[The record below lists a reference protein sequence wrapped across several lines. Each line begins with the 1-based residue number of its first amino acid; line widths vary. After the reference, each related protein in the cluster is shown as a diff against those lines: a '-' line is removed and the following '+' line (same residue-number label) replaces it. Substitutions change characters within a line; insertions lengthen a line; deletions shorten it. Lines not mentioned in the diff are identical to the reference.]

1 MKMNCRYFLR
11 LAALI
16 PILFSA
22 LVTSCS
28 RGYEGWRA
36 GCAKVKITPEES
48 VWMAGYASRN
58 HPSEG
63 VRQDLWAKALA
74 LEDAS
79 GSRAVIVTMDILSI
93 PKIFSDN
100 VRDELAE
107 RYGLSRAQ
115 VILNV
120 SHTHSGPVLYGDLP
134 HLYPLSEEEEDVVIS
149 YTDLLGEK
157 LITLVGDAL
166 KDLGPARLSSGSGVV
181 RFAVNRRN
189 NIEKQLTPMSELH
202 GPSDHSVPVLKVE
215 DAKGNLRAVL
225 FGYAC
230 HNTVILDYEFC
241 GDYAGYA
248 QQELETAYSGYT
260 ARNGVKTAAKGAQA
274 MFFQGCGADQNPLPR
289 RKVSLA
295 VQYGRDLAVAV
306 DQALESDMRPLDPV
320 LTTRYCELDLPFDKI
335 ASDEELHELAEG
347 DNYKARW
354 AREMLNRKA
363 AGETF
368 PDKYPYPIQYWQLGD
383 QKIFTLG
390 GETVVEFALR
400 FKETFGED
408 AFVMGYCNDVMSYIP
423 SETVWDEGRYEGANA
438 HFVYNLPARWQ
449 RDALPLILGAAKELT
464 TDNEPVKRP
473 TKPLR

>member
-1 MKMNCRYFLR
+1 MKMNCRYFLC
-11 LAALI
+11 LAATMLA
-16 PILFSA
+16 LATGSA
-22 LVTSCS
+22 VSQAGE
-28 RGYEGWRA
+28 RGMWRA
-36 GCAKVKITPEES
+36 GCARTIITPPES
-48 VWMAGYASRN
+48 IWMAGYASRN

-63 VRQDLWAKALA
+63 VRQDIWAKALA

-79 GSRAVIVTMDILSI
+79 GSLGVIVTMDILSI
-93 PKIFSDN
+93 PKVFSDN

-107 RYGLSRAQ
+107 HYGLSRAQ

-120 SHTHSGPVLYGDLP
+120 SHTHSGPVLDGDLP
-134 HLYPLSEEEEDVVIS
+134 HLYPLSEEEEDVVIN
-149 YTDLLGEK
+149 YTDWLGEK
-157 LITLVGDAL
+157 LVTVVGDAL
-166 KDLGPARLSSGSGVV
+166 KDLGPARLSSGNGIV

-189 NIEKQLTPMSELH
+189 NKEKQLTPSTELK
-202 GPSDHSVPVLKVE
+202 GPTDHSVPVLKVE
-215 DAKGNLRAVL
+215 DDRGKTKALL

-230 HNTVILDYEFC
+230 HNTVILDYNIC
-241 GDYAGYA
+241 GDYAGFA
-248 QQELETAYSGYT
+248 QEELEMRHNWPLADG
-260 ARNGVKTAAKGAQA
+260 AFPGVQA

-295 VQYGRDLAVAV
+295 VQYGHELAAAV

-335 ASDEELHELAEG
+335 ASDEELQELAEG

-400 FKETFGED
+400 FKENFGED

-438 HFVYNLPARWQ
+438 HFVYNLPARWT
-449 RDALPLILGAAKELT
+449 RDALPLILDAAKELT